1 METSSST
8 PSSSSTTS
16 SSSSGSKELRVG
28 GRYRLGRKIGS
39 GSFGDIYL
47 GVNIT
52 TGEEVAV
59 KLESRRCRHPQ
70 LAYEYR
76 IYRLLRYKTGIPR
89 VHWFGREGD
98 FNVLVMDLLG
108 PSLEDLF
115 NFCIRKF
122 SLKTVLMLADQLIA
136 RLESMHSNHF
146 IHRDIKPDNFLSG
159 LRQRADTIYLIDFG
173 LAKKYRD
180 PKTGRHIPYN
190 EHKSLTGT
198 ARYASI
204 NTHLGIEQSRRDDLE
219 SLGYVL
225 MYFNRGSLPWQGL
238 KAVTKREKY
247 DKISDKKMSI
257 PISILCKGF
266 PVEFANYLEYC
277 RSLRFDDKPDYSHL
291 RRMFRE
297 LYVRKGYRDDGLFDW
312 IMIDRGM
319 TKELEALHA
328 QRQSSS
334 SSVPR
339 PLKTTKE
346 EDKAIVPP
354 RYSSTSRATNPSQ
367 SSRDQDI
374 IKAKEKERKSTVTSG
389 GGTTTGGVGG
399 STSVM
404 VGSSTGPASPSADK
418 YGSSAPRQSNYRRTP
433 LAPDWTTDRER
444 QSGTLGSPVVN
455 DVTQQFSGLTT
466 NGTTGEREG
475 GPDTRSRSRERERE
489 RTHTTPHPSHR
500 VPTTSSQVPT
510 ATPSSTAQKPSNPR
524 NILLTWSRR
533 TPGPSTT
540 KKPGEPTQ
548 PSHTH
553 LL

>member
-1 METSSST
+1 MESGSSSA
-8 PSSSSTTS
+8 PSSSSS
-16 SSSSGSKELRVG
+16 SSSSSSKELRVG

-47 GVNIT
+47 GINIT

-146 IHRDIKPDNFLSG
+146 IHRDIKPDNFLAG
-159 LRQRADTIYLIDFG
+159 LRQRAETIYLIDFG

-312 IMIDRGM
+312 TMIDRGM
-319 TKELEALHA
+319 NKELEALLAVRH
-328 QRQSSS
+328 STSS

-339 PLKTTKE
+339 PLKPAKE
-346 EDKAIVPP
+346 EDKTPLP
-354 RYSSTSRATNPSQ
+354 RYSSASRVTNPSQ
-367 SSRDQDI
+367 SSRDQELL
-374 IKAKEKERKSTVTSG
+374 KAKEKERKSTVSSG
-389 GGTTTGGVGG
+389 VGVSGGG
-399 STSVM
+399 STSMM
-404 VGSSTGPASPSADK
+404 VGTPSGPGSPAGDK
-418 YGSSAPRQSNYRRTP
+418 FTTQRPSYRRTP
-433 LAPDWTTDRER
+433 LAQDWNDRER
-444 QSGTLGSPVVN
+444 TSGTVGSPVVA
-455 DVTQQFSGLTT
+455 DVTQQFSGLST
-466 NGTTGEREG
+466 NGTGPSDSRGESH
-475 GPDTRSRSRERERE
+475 DSRSRSRERD
-489 RTHTTPHPSHR
+489 RTHTTPHPTHR
-500 VPTTSSQVPT
+500 ATTTGLPTSS
-510 ATPSSTAQKPSNPR
+510 STTQKPSNPR

-533 TPGPSTT
+533 TPSGPSTT
-540 KKPGEPTQ
+540 KKPGDPT
-548 PSHTH
+548 PLPRAHTPP
-553 LL
+553 LVGR